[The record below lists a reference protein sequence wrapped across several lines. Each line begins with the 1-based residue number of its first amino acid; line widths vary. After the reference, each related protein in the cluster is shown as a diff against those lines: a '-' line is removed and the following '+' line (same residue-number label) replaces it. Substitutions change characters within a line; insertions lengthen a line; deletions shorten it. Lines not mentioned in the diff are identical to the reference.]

1 LGQPPPLVVLFSTA
15 AAAAAVGYSGV
26 CVLVITIIVFAIIIK
41 AQDEVSEGWTV
52 RSWLRLYGLAVGF
65 EPNTALRSDA
75 RMQRSGC

>member
-52 RSWLRLYGLAVGF
+52 RS
-65 EPNTALRSDA
+65 
-75 RMQRSGC
+75 